1 MNSAMSNSSLHIH
14 GPSLLTRR
22 EIARQGMK
30 TRTHLCYLRKFTKTI
45 KARKMIGG
53 RQVKNKRI
61 EKVYASTKKKEK
73 VLISEQVKVSSMI

>member
-1 MNSAMSNSSLHIH
+1 MKGESRNKEKVKKRKIVAEIVNMNSAMSNSSLHIH

-53 RQVKNKRI
+53 R
-61 EKVYASTKKKEK
+61 
-73 VLISEQVKVSSMI
+73 